1 MASVNKV
8 IILGHLGADPEV
20 RYTSSGT
27 KVVSLRVATTDV
39 VGTGET
45 REERTEWHRI
55 TVWGKTADHCGNY
68 LKKGRLVY
76 IEGRLQTRSYDDKDG
91 IKRYSTDIVANTVK
105 FLGAGER
112 SEGGRPPERSERQ
125 DSPGRPAS
133 MDEPA
138 TPFDEPKAPEDDFP
152 F

>member
-39 VGTGET
+39 VGSGET

-91 IKRYSTDIVANTVK
+91 NKRYSTEIVAQTVK
-105 FLGAGER
+105 FLGAGDREGGPQGGGRPER
-112 SEGGRPPERSERQ
+112 SEG
-125 DSPGRPAS
+125 PGRQANI
-133 MDEPA
+133 DEPA
-138 TPFDEPKAPEDDFP
+138 TPFDEPTAPEDDFP

>member
-8 IILGHLGADPEV
+8 IILGNLGADPEV

-39 VGTGET
+39 IGTGEN

-55 TVWGKTADHCGNY
+55 TVWGKQADQCGNY
-68 LKKGRLVY
+68 LKKGRTVY

-91 IKRYSTDIVANTVK
+91 IKRYSTDIVAQTVK
-105 FLGAGER
+105 FIGPGDR
-112 SEGGRPPERSERQ
+112 SEGNGGGRPERSEAPRSSQ
-125 DSPGRPAS
+125 APE
-133 MDEPA
+133 EPA